1 MLLKIANVLTA
12 EILADLRT
20 QLDLLTWND
29 GAETAGRTAKQV
41 KRNLQADLSS
51 RSGVK
56 VREILND
63 AVMGHPLIGTAARP
77 ARFTKF
83 LVSKTEAGGGYGMH
97 IDNAYMVAGADADA
111 IRTDLSFTLFLSSP
125 EEYEGGEL
133 QIEHAGQTIR
143 AKPDAGDLILYPST
157 SLHQVRPVTSGTR
170 LVCVGWIESRIKRA
184 EDRELLFDVSNL
196 KAELAKQY
204 DRQSPEMLI
213 TAKILSNLLRRFS

>member
-12 EILADLRT
+12 ESLADLRA
-20 QLDLLTWND
+20 QLNLLTWKD
-29 GAETAGRTAKQV
+29 GTETAGRTAKQV

-56 VREILND
+56 VRDTLSD
-63 AVMGHPLIGTAARP
+63 AIKGHPLIRSAARP
-77 ARFTKF
+77 ARYTKL
-83 LVSKTEAGGGYGMH
+83 LVSKTEEGGGYGMH
-97 IDNAYMVAGADADA
+97 IDNAFMGAGADA
-111 IRTDLSFTLFLSSP
+111 IRTDLSFTLFLSAP
-125 EEYEGGEL
+125 DEYEGGEL

-184 EDRELLFDVSNL
+184 EDREVLFDVSNL
-196 KAELAKQY
+196 KAELSKQY
-204 DRQSPEMLI
+204 DSQSPEMLI